1 MREYDVQ
8 GSRRPARSGR
18 PGREK
23 RNRTVAVIVLIAVAA
38 VLILMGVAVGSTKNG
53 DQPYSVQFRVLPL
66 TPDTVGTANA
76 AGQ

>member
-1 MREYDVQ
+1 
-8 GSRRPARSGR
+8 
-18 PGREK
+18 
-23 RNRTVAVIVLIAVAA
+23 VAVIVLIAVAA

>member
-8 GSRRPARSGR
+8 GSRPPARSER

-23 RNRTVAVIVLIAVAA
+23 RNRVVAVVVLIAVAV
-38 VLILMGVAVGSTKNG
+38 VLILMGVAIGPTKDGN
-53 DQPYSVQFRVLPL
+53 QPYSVQFKVLPL